1 MVKEKPKIKPAAG
14 LPAEKP
20 QEQGLSR
27 RQNAVQ
33 FLKFAA
39 FSVSAGVIELGAFT
53 LLNELTHFPY
63 WPSYLIALV
72 LSVLYNFTFNRQFTF
87 QSAANI
93 PAAMLKVA
101 GYYCVFTPLSTWLG
115 DMCAK
120 AGANEYLVL
129 LVTMALNLS
138 TEFLFC
144 RFVVYRNSINTNER
158 AKKRG
163 NAGSMPD
170 GAQKNRR

>member
-1 MVKEKPKIKPAAG
+1 MVKEQAKTNFA
-14 LPAEKP
+14 P
-20 QEQGLSR
+20 QEERTAAPLTR

-33 FLKFAA
+33 FFKFAA
-39 FSVSAGVIELGAFT
+39 FSVSAGVIQLVAFT

-87 QSAANI
+87 QSAANVPI
-93 PAAMLKVA
+93 AMLKVA

-115 DMCAK
+115 NVCAD
-120 AGANEYLVL
+120 AGINEYLVL
-129 LVTMALNLS
+129 LATMALNLS

-144 RFVVYRNSINTNER
+144 RFVVYRNSINTNQR
-158 AKKRG
+158 
-163 NAGSMPD
+163 
-170 GAQKNRR
+170 AQKEQAAK